1 MIRGIVFRRD
11 TEKQL
16 SVCAHHA
23 TICILSGCILL
34 FRVLKQDISFDF
46 IAKPI

>member
-1 MIRGIVFRRD
+1 MIRGIVFIRD

-16 SVCAHHA
+16 RVCAYHA
-23 TICILSGCILL
+23 TIFILTGCII
-34 FRVLKQDISFDF
+34 FFKQDISCDF